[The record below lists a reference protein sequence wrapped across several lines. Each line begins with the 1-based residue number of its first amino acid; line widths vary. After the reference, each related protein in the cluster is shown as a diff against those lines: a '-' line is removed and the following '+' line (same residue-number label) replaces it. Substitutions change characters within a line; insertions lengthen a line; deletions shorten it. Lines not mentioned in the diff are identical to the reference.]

1 MSFHGNILIAPD
13 SFKDCLSAKEVAEA
27 LRAGILDYLPDASVQ
42 TVPLADG
49 GEGTVQALVDATGG
63 EHVQVKV
70 LDPLLRPVF
79 SSYGITG
86 DGRTAV
92 IEMAAA
98 SGIELLTP
106 EERNPWITSTYGT
119 GQLILDALERGCR
132 RIIVGIGGSAT
143 NDGGAGMAAALG
155 VRFIGKDGIPCPEGG
170 GGLENLH
177 RIDTEGVDPRIG
189 DSEILVACDVTN
201 PLTGPEGASV
211 TYGPQ
216 KGADPVMVERLDH
229 HLANFARLIREQLK
243 KEVAE
248 VPGSGA
254 AGGLGAG
261 LMAFAGARL
270 VNGFSLIA
278 ETVELE
284 KRIRTADL
292 VITGEGRMDEQ
303 TSYGKTPFGVA
314 SMAKQMGKKVIGVA
328 GSLEPG
334 AGILYRHGFDLLMPI
349 QEKPV
354 DLADA
359 LSHAPEMLRRTG
371 ERIARMLILY
381 SMSGPDSAEQDG

>member
-1 MSFHGNILIAPD
+1 M
-13 SFKDCLSAKEVAEA
+13 
-27 LRAGILDYLPDASVQ
+27 AS
-42 TVPLADG
+42 
-49 GEGTVQALVDATGG
+49 
-63 EHVQVKV
+63 
-70 LDPLLRPVF
+70 
-79 SSYGITG
+79 
-86 DGRTAV
+86 
-92 IEMAAA
+92 
-98 SGIELLTP
+98 
-106 EERNPWITSTYGT
+106 
-119 GQLILDALERGCR
+119 
-132 RIIVGIGGSAT
+132 
-143 NDGGAGMAAALG
+143 ALG
-155 VRFIGKDGIPCPEGG
+155 VRLSVKDGTRCREGG

-177 RIDTEGVDPRIG
+177 RIEMDGLDPRIG
-189 DSEILVACDVTN
+189 DCDILVACDVTN

-216 KGADPVMVERLDH
+216 KGADRAMVERLDR
-229 HLANFARLIREQLK
+229 HLANLAGLIREQLG

-261 LMAFAGARL
+261 LMAFTGARL

-303 TSYGKTPFGVA
+303 TRYGKTPFGVA
-314 SMAKQMGKKVIGVA
+314 SLAKQWRKPVIGVA

-334 AGILYRHGFDLLMPI
+334 AGILYLHGFDLLMPV

-354 DLADA
+354 DLAEAMDNA
-359 LSHAPEMLRRTG
+359 AGMLRRTG
-371 ERIARMLILY
+371 ERIARMLILS
-381 SMSGPDSAEQDG
+381 SMPGSDAAGQDG